1 MQSSCAKRCAIWSI
15 WAKRFIWR
23 WVVPVFRTSLQR
35 YHIYLDVLAPLKR
48 YPRYAVQGDISNCN
62 LFQTLSGQIG
72 IFDFNRCGDNNL
84 FCDVVMQAV
93 FEARLMDY
101 PDGAGDEIRPE
112 ILSAFLRGYRSI
124 RDFPEEQRTWYLYL
138 YAIINAFC
146 SADIRWSSDSLTNAV
161 KRGDM
166 RRAKKWLESIWQHLA
181 IK

>member
-1 MQSSCAKRCAIWSI
+1 MVIRPQKWNFNPRQHQSGCLFAKQCQINGYDAIVTVEDFAEHELKTI
-15 WAKRFIWR
+15 DAVTAKK
-23 WVVPVFRTSLQR
+23 QA
-35 YHIYLDVLAPLKR
+35 Y
-48 YPRYAVQGDISNCN
+48 CN

-84 FCDVVMQAV
+84 FCDAVMQAV

-124 RDFPEEQRTWYLYL
+124 RDFPEEQQTWYLYL